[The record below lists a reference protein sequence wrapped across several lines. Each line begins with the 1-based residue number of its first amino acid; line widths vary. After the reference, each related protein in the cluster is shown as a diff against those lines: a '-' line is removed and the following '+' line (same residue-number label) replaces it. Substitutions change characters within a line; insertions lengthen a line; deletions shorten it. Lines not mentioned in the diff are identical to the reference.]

1 MHLQGNAE
9 LRGALL
15 QQVFIGDDHK
25 RNIGRRDSKLH
36 T

>member
-15 QQVFIGDDHK
+15 QQVLSAMTTNGI
-25 RNIGRRDSKLH
+25 SAA
-36 T
+36 